1 MDRDQDIM
9 TSGFRH
15 PFKAFYRAG
24 CDKDGKLCALDVQL
38 FSNGGYSM
46 DLSLPVMDRALFHID
61 NCYEWPNLRV
71 TGKICITNTPSNT
84 AFRGFGGLFACYF
97 CSSLCGASCR
107 GSSHEALL

>member
-15 PFKAFYRAG
+15 PFKALYRAG
-24 CDKDGKLCALDVQL
+24 CDKDGKLRALDVQL

-61 NCYEWPNLRV
+61 NCYHWPNRRI
-71 TGKICITNTPSNT
+71 TCIKNIRIFINS
-84 AFRGFGGLFACYF
+84 LF
-97 CSSLCGASCR
+97 
-107 GSSHEALL
+107 LLLPRNVPLT